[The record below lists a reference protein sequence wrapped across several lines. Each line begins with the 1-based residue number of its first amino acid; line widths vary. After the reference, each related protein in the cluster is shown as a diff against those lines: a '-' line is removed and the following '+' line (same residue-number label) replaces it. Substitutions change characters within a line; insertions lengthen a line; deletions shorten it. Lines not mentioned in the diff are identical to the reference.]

1 MHRNLTP
8 GMRNKLPGRVLS
20 GVLLLAAASGL
31 MAQNTDLNSYQGPG
45 ISSPGVGNIGT
56 RSGEQVDLRYY
67 FGVSGIVDNSIVP
80 FATDAQGNL
89 VRVPYLYGV
98 EVEGGAYGVHSWK
111 RSQLALDYRG
121 SYTKYTNYDLYSG
134 TNHSLSLGYTYQ
146 FSRHL
151 VLDLRESAGSLTY
164 ATGQVADAASND
176 LNSSFTPVTRLF
188 DTRTYYL
195 QSNASATWIQSPRM
209 SYTFGGGVF
218 LQNLKSA
225 GLSNGWGYDFNGS
238 MRRRMSRTSTVGVT
252 YGYSHFEFPGFS
264 YRSDSHTFHG
274 LYATS
279 LGRFWTFS
287 IQAGATL
294 TKGESAFTFALN
306 PVLAAILGQSTIT
319 GISNYQTIYPS
330 GTVELK
336 RHFRRSELGFNYFR
350 GVNSGNGATTTG
362 RLDNATASISYT
374 GIRRLN
380 LGADG
385 GYYGLKSIGQNLG
398 NFYQYSVGGGINYA
412 LGRDIHLSVR
422 YDLRDVHVDVS
433 AFQRTGS
440 RATVGLL
447 FSPGNLPLS
456 LW

>member
-31 MAQNTDLNSYQGPG
+31 MAQNTDLSSYQGPG
-45 ISSPGVGNIGT
+45 ILSPGVGNIGA

-67 FGVSGIVDNSIVP
+67 LGVSGIIDNTLVP
-80 FATDAQGNL
+80 FLIDAQGNL
-89 VRVPYLYGV
+89 VRVPYLHGV
-98 EVEGGAYGVHSWK
+98 EVEGGVYGVHTWK
-111 RSQLALDYRG
+111 RSQLGVDYRG
-121 SYTKYTNYDLYSG
+121 SYTKYANYDLYSG
-134 TNHSLSLGYTYQ
+134 TDHALTLGYTYQ

-151 VLDLRESAGSLTY
+151 VLDLHESAGSLTY
-164 ATGQVADAASND
+164 GIGQVADAASNE
-176 LNSSFTPVTRLF
+176 LNSSFTPATRLF

-195 QSNASATWIQSPRM
+195 QSSASATWIQSPRM
-209 SYTFGGGVF
+209 SYTFGGSSF
-218 LQNLKSA
+218 LQNLKS
-225 GLSNGWGYDFNGS
+225 GGVSNGWGYGFNAS
-238 MRRRMSRTSTVGVT
+238 MRRRLSKAATAGIT
-252 YGYSHFEFPGFS
+252 YQYSHFEFPQFS
-264 YRSDSHTFHG
+264 FRSDSNTFHG

-279 LGRFWTFS
+279 IGRFWTLS
-287 IQAGATL
+287 IEAGATV
-294 TKGESAFTFALN
+294 TKGESAFSFALD
-306 PVLAAILGQSTIT
+306 PVLAAILGQSTIM

-330 GTVELK
+330 GTVSLK
-336 RHFRRSELGFNYFR
+336 RQFRRAALGFNYFR

-374 GIRRLN
+374 GLRRLN

-385 GYYGLKSIGQNLG
+385 GYYSLKSIGVTLG
-398 NFYQYSVGGGINYA
+398 NYAQYSAGGGISYA

-422 YDLRDVHVDVS
+422 YDLRDVHVDIS
-433 AFQRTGS
+433 GFQHTGS